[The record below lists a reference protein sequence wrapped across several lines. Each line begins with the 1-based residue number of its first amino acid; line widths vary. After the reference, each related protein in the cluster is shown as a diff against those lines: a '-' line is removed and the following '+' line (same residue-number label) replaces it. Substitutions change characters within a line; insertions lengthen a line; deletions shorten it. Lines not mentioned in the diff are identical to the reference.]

1 MNRSDKENQFLQT
14 VEAHHALISKVC
26 YMYSSGRDNFHD
38 LYQETL
44 ANLWQGI
51 DRFRGEANISTWI
64 YRVTL
69 NTCITYFRKNRRHE
83 STVTLDEIYD
93 VAEEISTRD
102 GDLAQM
108 YLLISQLGKL
118 DRAIIMLWLDERSYD
133 EIADITGLSRNNVA
147 SRIHR
152 IKENLARR
160 AEAGQ

>member
-1 MNRSDKENQFLQT
+1 MNRTEKESKFLET
-14 VEAHHALISKVC
+14 VEAHRALISKVC

-51 DRFRGEANISTWI
+51 DKFRGESSLSTWI
-64 YRVTL
+64 YRVAL
-69 NTCITYFRKNRRHE
+69 NTCITYFRQNRHHDA
-83 STVTLDEIYD
+83 TLPLDEMYD

-108 YLLISQLGKL
+108 YMLISQLGKL
-118 DRAIIMLWLDERSYD
+118 DRAIIMLWLDEKSYE
-133 EIADITGLSRNNVA
+133 EIAFITGLTRNNVA

-160 AEAGQ
+160 AEAEQ